1 MKRIKSLG
9 DLLKEG
15 VLGARGETDT
25 FSALEIF
32 ETAKLIERKE
42 EIFYKNAKALCKESE
57 LRDLYSQLEAW
68 RAKQVK
74 KISHIRE
81 MYSERTGEFFQI
93 TRDEQPNVAGMM
105 ASLAIFTNRPFL
117 VEGKDVSEK
126 KEKIL
131 LDAIRRGKEAII
143 YYSGLRD
150 FAGDSE
156 GKKIIDKIIGS
167 ENIYIETLNKQLAET
182 KK

>member
-15 VLGARGETDT
+15 ALGAWGETDT

-32 ETAKLIERKE
+32 ETAELIERKE
-42 EIFYKNAKALCKESE
+42 WNFYKKAKVLCKESE

-74 KISHIRE
+74 IFSHVRQIQNAE
-81 MYSERTGEFFQI
+81 TGEFFHLKQH
-93 TRDEQPNVAGMM
+93 EQPNVAGMM
-105 ASLAIFTNRPFL
+105 ASLAIFTNRPFI
-117 VEGKDVSEK
+117 VKGKDIQEK
-126 KEKIL
+126 KGKIL
-131 LDAIRRGKEAII
+131 LDAICRGQEAII
-143 YYSGLRD
+143 YFSGLRD

-156 GKKIIDKIIGS
+156 GKKIIDEIIKS
-167 ENIYIETLNKQLAET
+167 EKYYVDILNKQLAEM